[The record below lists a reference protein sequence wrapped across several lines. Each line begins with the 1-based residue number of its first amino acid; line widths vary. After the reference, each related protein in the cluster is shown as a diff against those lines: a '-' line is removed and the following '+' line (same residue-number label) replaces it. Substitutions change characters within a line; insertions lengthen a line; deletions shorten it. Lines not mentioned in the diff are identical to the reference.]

1 MIMNFHPWEID
12 VDVDATRQFYE
23 ENDCAEDRAIN
34 QKFYDKMSQA
44 QKDFFASIGVN
55 IQKIKA
61 KERIH
66 EILGE
71 EDLPGGKVYIRTLD
85 FLFCGRF
92 LSIPDYQQHIYSD
105 EEITGLE
112 FPDTLRVVTM
122 PEGENLPVYDIDG
135 WACVFKHP
143 FFRMEECQYKK
154 WDCGYVMGSI
164 LLMKD
169 L

>member
-23 ENDCAEDRAIN
+23 ENDCAEGQGYQPKVFMTKCLRLRKI
-34 QKFYDKMSQA
+34 FLHPS
-44 QKDFFASIGVN
+44 GVN

-66 EILGE
+66 EIPGE

-122 PEGENLPVYDIDG
+122 PEGGKTAGI
-135 WACVFKHP
+135 
-143 FFRMEECQYKK
+143 
-154 WDCGYVMGSI
+154 
-164 LLMKD
+164 
-169 L
+169 